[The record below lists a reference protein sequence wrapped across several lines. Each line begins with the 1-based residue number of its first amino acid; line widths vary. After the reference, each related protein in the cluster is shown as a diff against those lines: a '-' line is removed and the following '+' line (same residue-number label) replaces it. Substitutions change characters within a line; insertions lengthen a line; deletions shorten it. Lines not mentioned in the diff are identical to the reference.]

1 MELSDKDMGEER
13 NRYLFQH
20 LIAMFQTLALQ
31 QLGKLMNPISG
42 KLERDLQQARITI
55 DMLEMIRMKTEGNL
69 DDDERRLL
77 DSVLVELQLNFVD
90 ESNRD
95 KEQKEKSEGTEA
107 AGNEGAESSSG
118 DDVEESAGEKTDES
132 SAKKGEKVSE
142 EDNKKGKK
150 RKRKENGNKKE

>member
-1 MELSDKDMGEER
+1 MSDKDMGEER

-118 DDVEESAGEKTDES
+118 DAVEESAGEKTDES

>member
-1 MELSDKDMGEER
+1 MSDKDMGEER

>member
-1 MELSDKDMGEER
+1 MGEER

-118 DDVEESAGEKTDES
+118 DAVEESAGEKTDES

>member
-1 MELSDKDMGEER
+1 VELSDKDMGEER

>member
-118 DDVEESAGEKTDES
+118 DAVEESAGEKTDES